1 MEWDWVKIGSALFM
15 LAMVIYLFPR
25 AKHAVQ
31 NSRKAESGEWM
42 NFALLM
48 GGVVLFIIVL
58 IALV

>member
-1 MEWDWVKIGSALFM
+1 MEWDWIQIGSGLLFAAM
-15 LAMVIYLFPR
+15 LIYLFPR

-31 NSRKAESGEWM
+31 NSRKAESGEWL

-48 GGVVLFIIVL
+48 GGVVLFVIVL

>member
-1 MEWDWVKIGSALFM
+1 MDWVKIGSALFM

-31 NSRKAESGEWM
+31 NSRKGETSEWL
-42 NFALLM
+42 NFALIM
-48 GGVVLFIIVL
+48 GGVALFIVLL

>member
-1 MEWDWVKIGSALFM
+1 MDWVKIGSALFM

-31 NSRKAESGEWM
+31 NSPKGSIKDWM
-42 NFALLM
+42 GYIVPVA
-48 GGVVLFIIVL
+48 VIALFIVML

>member
-1 MEWDWVKIGSALFM
+1 MDWVKIGSALFM

-25 AKHAVQ
+25 AKQAVQ
-31 NSRKAESGEWM
+31 NSRKAESGEWL